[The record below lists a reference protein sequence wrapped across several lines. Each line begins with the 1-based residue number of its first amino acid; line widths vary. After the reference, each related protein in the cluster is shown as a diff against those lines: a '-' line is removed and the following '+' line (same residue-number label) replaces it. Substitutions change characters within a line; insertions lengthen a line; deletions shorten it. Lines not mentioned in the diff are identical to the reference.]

1 MKAVVFT
8 EYGPPDVFQLQ
19 EVEKPA
25 PKDNEV
31 LIKVRATA
39 VSFGEVIARDATF
52 SPSEFWLPVLIWPVA
67 RMQLGFSKPN
77 HTILGSEFA
86 GEIESVGK
94 DVTSFKPGDQ
104 VFGFSERFGANAEYV
119 CMPEN
124 GVLAPKP
131 ANLTFEEAA
140 VVPHGALTALH
151 FMRDQASIQRGQ
163 QVLIIGAS
171 GGIGQYAVQLAKSF
185 GAEVTGVCSTTKLD
199 LVRSLGADEVID
211 YTREDFAGNGQIY
224 DVIFDTKGVTSFSS
238 CKGSLKKGGRYLK
251 AAFGTGE
258 LFQMLGTGIMGGKK
272 VICAMAPIKKEGL
285 VDLKELIEAGKLKP
299 TIDKCYPM
307 EQIAEAHS
315 YVEEGHK
322 KGYVVITQEQN
333 SKT

>member
-1 MKAVVFT
+1 MKAMVNT
-8 EYGPPDVFQLQ
+8 EYGPPDVFLLQ

-25 PKDNEV
+25 PKGNEV

-52 SPSEFWLPVLIWPVA
+52 SPREFWLPVLLWPVA
-67 RMQLGFSKPN
+67 RMQLGFSKPR
-77 HTILGSEFA
+77 HTILGSELA

-94 DVTSFKPGDQ
+94 DVKSFKPGDQ

-131 ANLTFEEAA
+131 ANLTYEEAA

-151 FMRDQASIQRGQ
+151 FMRDQVSIQSGQ
-163 QVLIIGAS
+163 QVLINGAS
-171 GGIGQYAVQLAKSF
+171 GGIGQHAVQLAKAF
-185 GAEVTGVCSTTKLD
+185 GAEVTGVCSTAKLD

-211 YTREDFAGNGQIY
+211 YTQEDFTENGETY

-238 CKGSLKKGGRYLK
+238 CKDSLKEGGRHLM
-251 AAFGTGE
+251 AAFGTKE
-258 LFQMLGTGIMGGKK
+258 LFQMLGTSIAGGRK
-272 VICAMAPIKKEGL
+272 VVCSLAPIKQEGL
-285 VDLKELIEAGKLKP
+285 IELTELIEAGKLRP
-299 TIDKCYPM
+299 VIDKVYPL
-307 EQIAEAHS
+307 EQVAEAHRYFES
-315 YVEEGHK
+315 GQR
-322 KGYVVITQEQN
+322 KGYIVVTQEHGDRA
-333 SKT
+333 